1 MQAQDS
7 GQLES
12 LLRETEGELNRTREQ
27 LRESREQGT
36 LLEVAREQLD
46 MQLRESNEKLA
57 REQVAKEQVVPA
69 NVEGGEELLEARERL
84 VEAASEQEVRTEGCR
99 DN

>member
-12 LLRETEGELNRTREQ
+12 LLRETEGELNRTKEQ
-27 LRESREQGT
+27 LRESREQGS

-57 REQVAKEQVVPA
+57 REQVAPA